1 MLDIKAIEAALRG
14 CSCGRAHHTNIRAVE
29 IGSGITAKTG
39 EILLQNG
46 FPKNILL
53 VADENTLR
61 AGSGVIKSLLKSG
74 FIIKRKIYE
83 DLRVADM
90 EQVEEIETLCEG
102 TDGIFSVGTGSLND
116 ICRLAAF
123 RQNKA
128 FAIYATAPSM
138 DGFASNSAPIT
149 KNNFKITYPAVQ
161 PSVIIADTKVLAASP
176 AELKSAGFGD
186 MIAKYI
192 ALCDWKITKL
202 LLNEYYCERIAAL
215 SEQAVK
221 KIASLAEKVTQNN
234 EETAAAIME
243 SLVLTGLCM
252 GFADS
257 VRPASGAE
265 HVLSHFWEIKKL
277 QQGIL
282 SDFHGK
288 KVGVAT
294 VLINRIYRDLAKIE
308 QIEPAAEEPDWE
320 EIMRAYGEGLAEDM
334 MKANRPSVTE
344 NITPAQ
350 LKAGWSEIR
359 QIVKTTLPQ
368 NDELLRLMKA
378 AGAPVTP
385 AEIGVSEALCDLGLK
400 YSAYLRYRLTLMR
413 LLPMLHC

>member
-1 MLDIKAIEAALRG
+1 MMDIKAIEAGLQG
-14 CSCGRAHHTNIRAVE
+14 CPCGRAHHTNIRAVE
-29 IGSGITAKTG
+29 IGSGITTKAG
-39 EILLQNG
+39 EILLDNG

-53 VADENTLR
+53 AADENTLS
-61 AGSGVIKSLLKSG
+61 AGGGVIESLLKSG
-74 FIIKRKIYE
+74 FIIKRKIYKN
-83 DLRVADM
+83 LRVADM
-90 EQVEEIETLCEG
+90 KQVEEIETLCAG
-102 TDGIFSVGTGSLND
+102 TDGIFSIGTGSLND

-192 ALCDWKITKL
+192 ALCDWKISKL
-202 LLNEYYCERIAAL
+202 LLNEYYCERIAEL

-221 KIASLAEKVTQNN
+221 KIASLAEKVTQND
-234 EETAAAIME
+234 EEAAAAIME

-294 VLINRIYRDLAKIE
+294 VLINRIYRDLAEIE
-308 QIEPAAEEPDWE
+308 HIEPAAEEPDWD
-320 EIMRAYGEGLAEDM
+320 EIMQAYGEGLAEDM

-344 NITPAQ
+344 NITPPQ

-359 QIVKTTLPQ
+359 QTVKTTLPQ

-378 AGAPVTP
+378 AGAPVTA
-385 AEIGVSEALCDLGLK
+385 AEISVSDELCELGMK